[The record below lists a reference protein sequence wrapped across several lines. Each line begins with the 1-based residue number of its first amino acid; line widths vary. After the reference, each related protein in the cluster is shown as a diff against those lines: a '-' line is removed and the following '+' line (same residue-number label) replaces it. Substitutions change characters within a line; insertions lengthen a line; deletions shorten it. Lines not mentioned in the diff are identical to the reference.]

1 MKLLDNVECR
11 SIFDSYT
18 NGTTKTELAKE
29 YGVSRRT
36 IGRAI
41 DQITNERSSTLKW
54 EVRQK
59 HIANKS
65 AKQRTGNDFEI
76 IGYIFSEFFISI
88 TALDHNG
95 EISMHSCDKSH
106 KDFKKCYDKCKTIDK
121 ASENAKRIILND
133 IIGIITPKVMI
144 ARFGDIEIRND
155 KMYYKNGL
163 MLDTRLTK
171 RIIDGYK
178 NKESITH
185 LINFAKRCLK
195 NPDPKAINRLYDF
208 LECNSIKITE
218 KGTFL
223 AYKYVSKDYKD
234 CFSGKFD
241 NRVGQRPNMKREDCD
256 PDDNVT
262 CSRGL
267 HVASIG
273 YINFAIAQPE
283 CYNIIVVE
291 CDPKDIVSIP
301 IEYLNQKMRI
311 CEYFVHHDYVVGE
324 ENEK

>member
-1 MKLLDNVECR
+1 MKLLNYSDCH
-11 SIFDSYT
+11 SIFHNYT
-18 NGTTKTELAKE
+18 NGMTKTELAKQ

-41 DQITNERSSTLKW
+41 DKVTSDQSSTLKW
-54 EVRQK
+54 EV
-59 HIANKS
+59 
-65 AKQRTGNDFEI
+65 KQRDGNDYKI
-76 IGYIFSEFFISI
+76 VGHIFSEFFISI
-88 TALDHNG
+88 TALDHNN

-106 KDFKKCYDKCKTIDK
+106 KDFKKCYDKCMAINDET
-121 ASENAKRIILND
+121 SENEKRIILND

-144 ARFGDIEIRND
+144 VRFGDIEIRD
-155 KMYYKNGL
+155 SKMYYKNGL
-163 MLDTRLTK
+163 MIDTRLTQ

-185 LINFAKRCLK
+185 LINFAKRCLE

-223 AYKYVSKDYKD
+223 AYKYVRKDYTD
-234 CFSGKFD
+234 CYSGKFD
-241 NRVGQRPNMKREDCD
+241 NRVGQRPKMKREDCD

-273 YINFAIAQPE
+273 YIDFAIAHPHH
-283 CYNIIVVE
+283 YNIIVVE

-311 CEYFVHHDYVVGE
+311 CEYFVHHDYVLGE